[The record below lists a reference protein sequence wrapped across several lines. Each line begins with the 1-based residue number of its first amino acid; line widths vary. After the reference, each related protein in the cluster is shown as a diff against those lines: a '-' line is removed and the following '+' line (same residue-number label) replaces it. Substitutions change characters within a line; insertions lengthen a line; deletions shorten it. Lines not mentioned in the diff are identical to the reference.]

1 MLQKLQDVFLPKSF
15 FEGSEL
21 ERRRSLLT
29 YMLLLV
35 GACSLPFYFIP
46 HPDYNHLAN
55 VAGTAGYWGLLVLLL
70 VGAPYLLIAHGTLLW
85 SVAYVAYLA
94 AMTGGINSP
103 VLVWMTAAV
112 LPAILLLDRVA
123 AFAWVGVVL
132 AVNYLLLLIS
142 QQGLV
147 NSDINMANGVMAW
160 TVANKLFVLGLA
172 MFVVF
177 VTERMHRSQVAKMDQ
192 SNAELE
198 QTHQALLRAQA
209 HKDEFIASVG
219 HELRTPMNAILG
231 LNGILRTEL
240 AARDEDAQ
248 VVDHIRRSTE
258 QLLQVV
264 NDILDFSQLQAGRL
278 TLREDEFSLREA
290 MASILSTFEA
300 KAQVK
305 GIALHLDTT
314 AVHSMWV
321 KGDQQ
326 RLIQVLKNLLDNAF
340 KFTAS
345 GSIHVRA
352 QAVGGGVLFEVQDTG
367 IGIAPDRQKQIFHG
381 FEHADVQTNRQ
392 YGGTGL
398 GLSICERLVSLQG
411 GTIGVS
417 SVQGQGARF
426 WFQLPM
432 RSVAVQEAKAAAEM
446 ARMLI
451 DKPLQ
456 ILLVDDNAVNLLVA
470 RMMLK
475 KCFPK
480 ASIVEASS
488 GPIALE
494 KLHTQAFDLVLMDM
508 VMPDMDG
515 MQVTQTLRQTFAP
528 PVCNIPVLALTA
540 SANPVDQ
547 DRCLASGMNDVLH
560 KPLDEQQLIT
570 KISGALAALAA
581 HAARGQV

>member
-1 MLQKLQDVFLPKSF
+1 MLQTLHNLFLPKAF
-15 FEGSEL
+15 FKGSPL

-35 GACSLPFYFIP
+35 GACSLPFYFIYQ
-46 HPDYNHLAN
+46 PDYDHVAN
-55 VAGTAGYWGLLVLLL
+55 LVGTVGYWGLLALLL
-70 VGAPYLLIAHGTLLW
+70 VGLPYLWIAHGTLLW
-85 SVAYVAYLA
+85 SIGYVAYLA

-103 VLVWMTAAV
+103 VMVWMTAAV
-112 LPAILLLDRVA
+112 LPAILLLDRTAALFWVVSVFVA
-123 AFAWVGVVL
+123 NL
-132 AVNYLLLLIS
+132 LLLLIS
-142 QQGLV
+142 QHGVV
-147 NSDINMANGVMAW
+147 NSDINMANDVMAW
-160 TVANKLFVLGLA
+160 TVASKFLVLGLA

-177 VTERMHRSQVAKMDQ
+177 VTDRMHRSQVADMDQ

-240 AARDEDAQ
+240 AARTEDAE

-278 TLREDEFSLREA
+278 ALHEEEFGLRETLAELLVSY
-290 MASILSTFEA
+290 EA
-300 KAQVK
+300 KAQAK
-305 GIALHLDTT
+305 GLTLKLEAS
-314 AVHSMWV
+314 AVHNMWV
-321 KGDQQ
+321 KGDRR
-326 RLIQVLKNLLDNAF
+326 RLIQVLRYLLDNAF
-340 KFTAS
+340 KFTS
-345 GSIHVRA
+345 TGDIHVRA
-352 QAVGGGVLFEVQDTG
+352 QGVGGGVLFEVQDSG
-367 IGIAPDRQKQIFHG
+367 IGIAADRQKQIFNG

-426 WFQLPM
+426 WFQLPL
-432 RSVAVQEAKAAAEM
+432 RSVAVREAKAAAEM
-446 ARMLI
+446 ARMLV
-451 DKPLQ
+451 DKALQ

-480 ASIVEASS
+480 ANIVEASS

-494 KLHTQAFDLVLMDM
+494 KLRTQSFDLVLMDM

-515 MQVTQTLRQTFAP
+515 MQATQALRHNFPA
-528 PVCNIPVLALTA
+528 PVCHMPVLALTA

-560 KPLDEQQLIT
+560 KPLDEQQLIS
-570 KISGALAALAA
+570 KISNALAV
-581 HAARGQV
+581 HAARALP

>member
-1 MLQKLQDVFLPKSF
+1 MFQTLHNFFLPKAF
-15 FEGSEL
+15 FKGSQL

-29 YMLLLV
+29 YILLLV
-35 GACSLPFYFIP
+35 GACSLPFYFIYQ
-46 HPDYNHLAN
+46 PDYDHVAN
-55 VAGTAGYWGLLVLLL
+55 LVGTAGYWGLLVLLL
-70 VGAPYLLIAHGTLLW
+70 VGLPYLWVAHGTLLW
-85 SVAYVAYLA
+85 SIGYVAYLA

-103 VLVWMTAAV
+103 VMVWMTAAV
-112 LPAILLLDRVA
+112 LPAILLLDRMA
-123 AFAWVGVVL
+123 ALFWVISVFAANL
-132 AVNYLLLLIS
+132 LLLLIS
-142 QQGLV
+142 QHGWV
-147 NSDINMANGVMAW
+147 NSDINMGNDVMAW
-160 TVANKLFVLGLA
+160 TVASKFLVLGLA

-177 VTERMHRSQVAKMDQ
+177 VTDRMHRSQVADMDQ

-198 QTHQALLRAQA
+198 QTHQALIRAQA

-240 AARDEDAQ
+240 AARTEDAE

-278 TLREDEFSLREA
+278 ALHEEEFGLREA
-290 MASILSTFEA
+290 LTELLVAYNA
-300 KAQVK
+300 KAQAK
-305 GIALHLDTT
+305 GLTLSLEAS
-314 AVHSMWV
+314 AVHNMWV
-321 KGDQQ
+321 KGDRR
-326 RLIQVLKNLLDNAF
+326 RLIQVLSYLLDNAF
-340 KFTAS
+340 KFTS
-345 GSIHVRA
+345 TGGIHVRA
-352 QAVGGGVLFEVQDTG
+352 QGVGGGVLFEVQDSG
-367 IGIAPDRQKQIFHG
+367 IGIAPDRQKQIFNG

-446 ARMLI
+446 ARLLV
-451 DKPLQ
+451 DKSLQ
-456 ILLVDDNAVNLLVA
+456 VLLVDDNAVNLLVA

-480 ASIVEASS
+480 ANIVEASS

-494 KLHTQAFDLVLMDM
+494 KLNTTSFDLVLMDM

-515 MQVTQTLRQTFAP
+515 MQVTQALRNTFPA
-528 PVCNIPVLALTA
+528 PVCHLPVLALTA

-560 KPLDEQQLIT
+560 KPLDEQQLIS
-570 KISGALAALAA
+570 KISNALVA
-581 HAARGQV
+581 HAARGHP

>member
-1 MLQKLQDVFLPKSF
+1 MLQTLHNLFLPKAF
-15 FEGSEL
+15 FKGSPL

-35 GACSLPFYFIP
+35 GACSLPFYFIYQ
-46 HPDYNHLAN
+46 PDYDHVAN
-55 VAGTAGYWGLLVLLL
+55 LVGTAGYWGLLALLL
-70 VGAPYLLIAHGTLLW
+70 VGLPYLWIAHGTLLW
-85 SVAYVAYLA
+85 SIGYVAYLA

-103 VLVWMTAAV
+103 VMVWMTAAV
-112 LPAILLLDRVA
+112 LPAILLLDRTAALFWVVSVFVA
-123 AFAWVGVVL
+123 NL
-132 AVNYLLLLIS
+132 LLLLIS
-142 QQGLV
+142 QHGVV
-147 NSDINMANGVMAW
+147 NSDINMANDVMAW
-160 TVANKLFVLGLA
+160 TVASKFLVLALA

-177 VTERMHRSQVAKMDQ
+177 VTDRMHRSQVADMDQ

-240 AARDEDAQ
+240 AARTEDAE

-278 TLREDEFSLREA
+278 ALHEEEFGLRETLAELLVSY
-290 MASILSTFEA
+290 EA
-300 KAQVK
+300 KAQAK
-305 GIALHLDTT
+305 GLTLKLEAS
-314 AVHSMWV
+314 AVHNMWV
-321 KGDQQ
+321 KGDRR
-326 RLIQVLKNLLDNAF
+326 RLIQVLRYLLDNAF
-340 KFTAS
+340 KFTS
-345 GSIHVRA
+345 TGDIHVRA
-352 QAVGGGVLFEVQDTG
+352 QGVGGGVLFEVQDSG
-367 IGIAPDRQKQIFHG
+367 IGIAADRQKQIFNG

-426 WFQLPM
+426 WFQLPL
-432 RSVAVQEAKAAAEM
+432 RSVAVREAKAAAEM
-446 ARMLI
+446 ARMLV
-451 DKPLQ
+451 DKALQ

-480 ASIVEASS
+480 ANIVEASS

-494 KLHTQAFDLVLMDM
+494 KLRTQSFDLVLMDM

-515 MQVTQTLRQTFAP
+515 MQATQALRHNFPA
-528 PVCNIPVLALTA
+528 PVCHMPVLALTA

-560 KPLDEQQLIT
+560 KPLDEQQLIS
-570 KISGALAALAA
+570 KISNALAV
-581 HAARGQV
+581 HAARALP

>member
-1 MLQKLQDVFLPKSF
+1 MFEKLRNVFLPRSF
-15 FEGSEL
+15 FTGSQL
-21 ERRRSLLT
+21 ERRRSLLM

-35 GACSLPFYFIP
+35 GACSLPFYYIA
-46 HPDYNHLAN
+46 HPDYNHIAN
-55 VAGTAGYWGLLVLLL
+55 LVGTAGYWGLLLTLLL
-70 VGAPYLLIAHGTLLW
+70 GAPYILVAHGTLLW
-85 SVAYVAYLA
+85 SVGYVAYLA

-103 VLVWMTAAV
+103 VMVWMTVAI
-112 LPAILLLDRVA
+112 LPAILLLDRIPAMFWVITVFVA
-123 AFAWVGVVL
+123 NL
-132 AVNYLLLLIS
+132 LLLLIS
-142 QQGLV
+142 RHGLV
-147 NSDINMANGVMAW
+147 NSDINMANHVMGW
-160 TVANKLFVLGLA
+160 TVANKLLVLGLA
-172 MFVVF
+172 MYVVF
-177 VTERMHRSQVAKMDQ
+177 VTERMHRSQTVEMDE

-198 QTHQALLRAQA
+198 RIHQALLRAQA

-240 AARDEDAQ
+240 AAKPEDAE

-278 TLREDEFSLREA
+278 TLHEEEFALRETLSA
-290 MASILSTFEA
+290 ILVVHDQ
-300 KAQVK
+300 KA
-305 GIALHLDTT
+305 HLKNINLRLETS

-321 KGDQQ
+321 KGDRQ
-326 RLIQVLKNLLDNAF
+326 RLVQVLNNLLDNAI
-340 KFTAS
+340 KFTAE
-345 GSIHVRA
+345 GEIVLRA
-352 QAVGGGVLFEVQDTG
+352 QAVGGGVLFEVQDSG
-367 IGIAPDRQKQIFHG
+367 IGIAPDRQKQIFNG

-398 GLSICERLVSLQG
+398 GLSICERLVTLQG

-417 SVQGQGARF
+417 SVQGQGSRF
-426 WFQLPM
+426 WFQLPL
-432 RSVAVQEAKAAAEM
+432 RSIAVKDAQAAAEM

-451 DKPLQ
+451 DKPIQ

-480 ASIVEASS
+480 AEIEQANS
-488 GPIALE
+488 GQEALE
-494 KLHTQAFDLVLMDM
+494 KLRAHTFDLTLMDM

-515 MQVTQTLRQTFAP
+515 MDVTQILRRDFAP
-528 PVCNIPVLALTA
+528 PTSQMPVLALTA
-540 SANPVDQ
+540 SANPVDH

-560 KPLDEQQLIT
+560 KPLDEQQLIS
-570 KISGALAALAA
+570 KISHALAT
-581 HAARGQV
+581 HMTWGQV

>member
-1 MLQKLQDVFLPKSF
+1 MFQKMQHVFLPQSF

-55 VAGTAGYWGLLVLLL
+55 VAGTAGYWVLLVLLL
-70 VGAPYLLIAHGTLLW
+70 LGTPYLFIAHGTLLW

-123 AFAWVGVVL
+123 AFFWVGVVL
-132 AVNYLLLLIS
+132 SVNLLLLLIS
-142 QQGLV
+142 QKGLV
-147 NSDINMANGVMAW
+147 NSDINMANDVMAW
-160 TVANKLFVLGLA
+160 TVANKLFVLSLA

-240 AARDEDAQ
+240 AARDEDEQ

-278 TLREDEFSLREA
+278 TLSEEEFSLRDA
-290 MASILSTFEA
+290 MASVLSSFET
-300 KAQVK
+300 KAHTK
-305 GIALHLDTT
+305 GLELYLDTA

-321 KGDQQ
+321 KGDRQ
-326 RLIQVLKNLLDNAF
+326 RLLQVLKNLLDNAF
-340 KFTAS
+340 KFTAF

-367 IGIAPDRQKQIFHG
+367 IGIAADRQKQIFHG

-411 GTIGVS
+411 GTLGVS

-432 RSVAVQEAKAAAEM
+432 RSVAVQEAKVAAEM

-456 ILLVDDNAVNLLVA
+456 ILLVDDNAVTLLVA

-488 GPIALE
+488 GAIALE
-494 KLHTQAFDLVLMDM
+494 KLHTHSFDLVLMDM

-515 MQVTQTLRQTFAP
+515 MQVTHTLRRTFAP
-528 PVCNIPVLALTA
+528 PVCNMPVLALTA

-560 KPLDEQQLIT
+560 KPLDEQQLIS
-570 KISGALAALAA
+570 KISGALAA
-581 HAARGQV
+581 HAARGKA

>member
-1 MLQKLQDVFLPKSF
+1 MLQTLHNLFLPKAF
-15 FEGSEL
+15 FKGSPL

-35 GACSLPFYFIP
+35 GACSLPFYFIYQ
-46 HPDYNHLAN
+46 PDYDHVAN
-55 VAGTAGYWGLLVLLL
+55 LVGTVGYWGLLALLL
-70 VGAPYLLIAHGTLLW
+70 VGLPYLWIAHGTLLW
-85 SVAYVAYLA
+85 SIGYVAYLA

-103 VLVWMTAAV
+103 VMVWMTAAV
-112 LPAILLLDRVA
+112 LPAILLLDRTAALFWVVSVFVA
-123 AFAWVGVVL
+123 NL
-132 AVNYLLLLIS
+132 LLLLIS
-142 QQGLV
+142 QHGVV
-147 NSDINMANGVMAW
+147 NSDINMANDVMAW
-160 TVANKLFVLGLA
+160 TVASKFLVLGLA

-177 VTERMHRSQVAKMDQ
+177 VTDRMHRSQVADMDQ

-240 AARDEDAQ
+240 AARTEDAE

-278 TLREDEFSLREA
+278 ALHEEEFGLRETLAELLVSY
-290 MASILSTFEA
+290 EA
-300 KAQVK
+300 KAQAK
-305 GIALHLDTT
+305 GLTLKLEAS
-314 AVHSMWV
+314 AVHNMWV
-321 KGDQQ
+321 KGDRR
-326 RLIQVLKNLLDNAF
+326 RLIQVLRYLLDNSF
-340 KFTAS
+340 KFTS
-345 GSIHVRA
+345 TGDIHVRA
-352 QAVGGGVLFEVQDTG
+352 QGVGGGVLFEVQDSG
-367 IGIAPDRQKQIFHG
+367 IGIAADRQKQIFNG

-426 WFQLPM
+426 WFQLPL
-432 RSVAVQEAKAAAEM
+432 RSVAVREAKAAAEM
-446 ARMLI
+446 ARMLV
-451 DKPLQ
+451 DKALQ

-480 ASIVEASS
+480 ADIVEASS

-494 KLHTQAFDLVLMDM
+494 KLRTQSFDLVLMDM

-515 MQVTQTLRQTFAP
+515 MQATQALRHNFPA
-528 PVCNIPVLALTA
+528 PVCHMPVLALTA

-560 KPLDEQQLIT
+560 KPLDEQQLIS
-570 KISGALAALAA
+570 KISNALAV
-581 HAARGQV
+581 HAARALT

>member
-1 MLQKLQDVFLPKSF
+1 MLQTLHNLFLPKAF
-15 FEGSEL
+15 FKGSPL

-35 GACSLPFYFIP
+35 GACSLPFYFIYQ
-46 HPDYNHLAN
+46 PDYDHVAN
-55 VAGTAGYWGLLVLLL
+55 LVGTAGYWGLLALLL
-70 VGAPYLLIAHGTLLW
+70 VGLPYLWIAHGTLLW
-85 SVAYVAYLA
+85 SIGYVAYLA

-103 VLVWMTAAV
+103 VMVWMTAAV
-112 LPAILLLDRVA
+112 LPAILLLDRTAALFWVVSVFVA
-123 AFAWVGVVL
+123 NL
-132 AVNYLLLLIS
+132 LLLLIS
-142 QQGLV
+142 QHGVV
-147 NSDINMANGVMAW
+147 NSDINMANDVMAW
-160 TVANKLFVLGLA
+160 TVASKFLVLGLA

-177 VTERMHRSQVAKMDQ
+177 VTDRMHRSQVADMDQ

-240 AARDEDAQ
+240 AARTEDAE

-278 TLREDEFSLREA
+278 ALHEEEFGLRETLAELLVSY
-290 MASILSTFEA
+290 EA
-300 KAQVK
+300 KAQAK
-305 GIALHLDTT
+305 GLTLKLEAS
-314 AVHSMWV
+314 AVHNMWV
-321 KGDQQ
+321 KGDRR
-326 RLIQVLKNLLDNAF
+326 RLIQVLRYLLDNAF
-340 KFTAS
+340 KFTS
-345 GSIHVRA
+345 TGDIHVRA
-352 QAVGGGVLFEVQDTG
+352 QGVGGGVLFEVQDSG
-367 IGIAPDRQKQIFHG
+367 IGIAADRQKQIFNG

-426 WFQLPM
+426 WFQLPL
-432 RSVAVQEAKAAAEM
+432 RSVAVREAKAAAEM
-446 ARMLI
+446 ARMLV
-451 DKPLQ
+451 DKALQ

-480 ASIVEASS
+480 ANIVEASS

-494 KLHTQAFDLVLMDM
+494 KLRTQSFDLVLMDM

-515 MQVTQTLRQTFAP
+515 MQATQALRHNFPA
-528 PVCNIPVLALTA
+528 PVCHMPVLALTA

-560 KPLDEQQLIT
+560 KPLDEQQLIS
-570 KISGALAALAA
+570 KISNALAV
-581 HAARGQV
+581 HAARALT

>member
-1 MLQKLQDVFLPKSF
+1 MFQKVQHVFLPQSF

-35 GACSLPFYFIP
+35 VACWLPFYFIP

-55 VAGTAGYWGLLVLLL
+55 VAGTAGYWVLLVLLL
-70 VGAPYLLIAHGTLLW
+70 LGTPYLFIAHGTLLW

-123 AFAWVGVVL
+123 AFLWVGVVL
-132 AVNYLLLLIS
+132 SVNLLLLLIS
-142 QQGLV
+142 QKGLV
-147 NSDINMANGVMAW
+147 NSDINMANDVMAW

-240 AARDEDAQ
+240 AASDEDEQ

-278 TLREDEFSLREA
+278 TLSEEEFSLRDA
-290 MASILSTFEA
+290 MASVLSNFET
-300 KAQVK
+300 KAHTK
-305 GIALHLDTT
+305 GLALYLDTA

-321 KGDQQ
+321 KGDRQ
-326 RLIQVLKNLLDNAF
+326 RLLQVLKNLLDNAF
-340 KFTAS
+340 KFTAF

-367 IGIAPDRQKQIFHG
+367 IGIAADRQKQIFHG

-411 GTIGVS
+411 GTLGVS

-488 GPIALE
+488 GAIAIE
-494 KLHTQAFDLVLMDM
+494 KLHTQTFDLVLMDM

-515 MQVTQTLRQTFAP
+515 MQVTQTLRRTFAP
-528 PVCNIPVLALTA
+528 PVCNMPVLALTA

-570 KISGALAALAA
+570 RISGALAA
-581 HAARGQV
+581 HAARGKP